1 MEPINTNLGAVHDVL
16 AEVLDRT
23 SDAGEEFGYG
33 LALFARPGRFDALV
47 FGILTRGG
55 ESTTLTHR
63 LLQSLAAR
71 PVWIAGRVKAT
82 IRDAKSYGPPR
93 ALPTGLLDQP
103 VLHLV
108 FTCQMGEANGVTDRT
123 MPFESTV
130 FAGEL
135 RAPIVLLLHHR
146 PAGWP
151 A

>member
-1 MEPINTNLGAVHDVL
+1 MEPTNTNLGAVHDLL
-16 AEVLDRT
+16 AEILDRT
-23 SDAGEEFGYG
+23 NDAGGEFGYG
-33 LALFARPGRFDALV
+33 LALFPRPGRFDALV
-47 FGILTRGG
+47 FGVLTRSG

-63 LLQSLAAR
+63 LLQSLAAH
-71 PVWIAGRVKAT
+71 PVWVAGRVLAT

-108 FTCQMGEANGVTDRT
+108 FNCQMGATDDEADRT
-123 MPFESTV
+123 MPFECTV

-135 RAPIVLLLHHR
+135 RAPIVLLMRQR

>member
-63 LLQSLAAR
+63 LLQSLAAQ
-71 PVWIAGRVKAT
+71 PVWVAGRVRAS

-108 FTCQMGEANGVTDRT
+108 FTYQMGEVHGVSDRT

-135 RAPIVLLLHHR
+135 RAPIVLLLQHR

-151 A
+151 S